1 MRFNFSLACVAAL
14 LGLASE
20 ANADVFLDPDTGFT
34 FSQYNAQ
41 ITTGTSYITFRVA
54 IPSPAPSG
62 QPYDVVLQVVAPVSA
77 GWVGVAWGGSMTNNP
92 LLIGWANGASGMAS
106 IRRAT
111 AHTAPVA
118 YTGATLQILTKGVK
132 TNATHWQF
140 TAKCTGCTQFT
151 TTGTTTKSLNPS
163 GSNRLAFAYARTKPS
178 QPASESSPINVHD
191 LFNYWDHDFSSAG
204 NAEFQD
210 LVDRNL

>member
-1 MRFNFSLACVAAL
+1 MRLSFGLACVATL

-20 ANADVFLDPDTGFT
+20 TNADVYRDPDTGFS
-34 FSQYNAQ
+34 FSQYNAP

-54 IPSPAPSG
+54 IPSPATSG
-62 QPYDVVLQVVAPVSA
+62 QPYDVVLQVVAPISA

-92 LLIGWANGASGMAS
+92 LLIGWANGASSMTS

-111 AHTAPVA
+111 SHTAPTA
-118 YTGATLQILTKGVK
+118 YTAGSLQLLKKGSK
-132 TNATHWQF
+132 SNGTHWQF

-151 TTGTTTKSLNPS
+151 TTGTTTKSLNPA

-178 QPASESSPINVHD
+178 QPSSESSPLNVHD
-191 LFNYWDHDFSSAG
+191 LFNYWEHDFSSAG
-204 NAEFQD
+204 NAAFQD